1 MMNKSKLGGRR
12 KKSSSDGED
21 EVGLYSETAIW
32 SISYLPWKKLRV
44 RKARMPDDDDYNV
57 RWNDMTRNRPLSLTG
72 YQGNHNQ
79 EIIKTLKTYLDEFN
93 SEKRDIPSS
102 IVIYGPS
109 GTGKSALV
117 FTFLSQ
123 MIHEIKL
130 NNDRVSKWI
139 LHINCNDWYGNNGQ
153 MNKTKELWEK
163 LTKFAEPIIEK
174 FIPVVFRV
182 IVMDNYDAI
191 PSSAQ
196 TPFKKLFETAFR
208 VRFIFTLHN
217 VQDINPVV
225 AGKSV
230 LLKTNKIKEKDALQ
244 IILGLCFRNR
254 IGYDRDGMK
263 TLFTY
268 NAPDYSLSKLVDEI
282 QKIFQMKFFIDNENV
297 CKVLE
302 IAQPKITV
310 PSIRVMEPFERCRIC
325 TLFPPCNHKPVQWLS
340 EQGKKR
346 RENLPRFKGGL
357 ACPEWVR
364 FGRCSIF
371 SRYGHCSCDH
381 PKNLHIIQYPDPRC
395 PNCTIKWPCNHCT
408 YSKDRMEVVKVLEQ
422 LQEKF
427 DRLRTYIQ
435 PDLDINETERL
446 NGINGNWKNK
456 LFMFEAMYVKG
467 KDKIELLHDV
477 KTWLDTAFSTDPDEY
492 QNYAKKVRLGFG
504 EIFRSEIL
512 VDPNKVDLE
521 AEWLD
526 ALGDVSRSGSR
537 ARSRSK
543 QGSRSTSKQASR
555 SESKSES
562 RVVVEEK

>member
-1 MMNKSKLGGRR
+1 MLKAKKGGKR
-12 KKSSSDGED
+12 KKSSSDGEG
-21 EVGLYSETAIW
+21 EMGGLYSEIAIW
-32 SISYLPWKKLRV
+32 SISYISWKKLRV
-44 RKARMPDDDDYNV
+44 RKARLPNDDDNDI

-79 EIIKTLKTYLDEFN
+79 EIIKSLKDYLDEFA

-102 IVIYGPS
+102 IVIHGPS
-109 GTGKSALV
+109 GSGKSALV

-130 NNDRVSKWI
+130 KDDRVSKWI
-139 LHINCNDWYGNNGQ
+139 LRINCNDWYGNNGQ

-163 LTKFAEPIIEK
+163 LSKFAEPAIEK
-174 FIPVVFRV
+174 FIPTVFRV

-217 VQDINPVV
+217 VQDINPIV
-225 AGKSV
+225 AAKSV

-244 IILGLCFRNR
+244 VILGLCFRNR
-254 IGYDRDGMK
+254 IGYDREGIK

-268 NAPDYSLSKLVDEI
+268 HAPDYSLSSMIDNI
-282 QKIFQMKFFIDNENV
+282 QKIFQQKYFIDNENV
-297 CKVLE
+297 CTVLE
-302 IAQPKITV
+302 IVQPKITI
-310 PSIRVMEPFERCRIC
+310 PSTRAMEPLERCRIC
-325 TLFPPCNHKPVQWLS
+325 TLFPPCKHKTTQWLS
-340 EQGKKR
+340 DQGKKR
-346 RENLPRFKGGL
+346 REQLPRYKGGL

-381 PKNLHIIQYPDPRC
+381 PKNLHIIQYPEARC
-395 PNCTIKWPCNHCT
+395 PTCTIKWPCNHCT
-408 YSKDRMEVVKVLEQ
+408 YSKDRMAVVKVLEQ

-435 PDLDINETERL
+435 PDLGINETERL
-446 NGINGNWKNK
+446 SGINGNWKSK

-477 KTWLDTAFSTDPDEY
+477 KTWLDTAYSTDPEEY
-492 QNYAKKVRLGFG
+492 QNQAKKIKLGFG
-504 EIFRSEIL
+504 EIFRSDLL
-512 VDPNKVDLE
+512 VDPNQIDLE

-526 ALGDVSRSGSR
+526 ALGEVRSSSRG
-537 ARSRSK
+537 RSRSK
-543 QGSRSTSKQASR
+543 QGSRAQKRAASK
-555 SESKSES
+555 
-562 RVVVEEK
+562 EEKKDI